1 MSIPTTNQ
9 LNEKYSIRNGIA
21 QTIVLNGSNN
31 YFILFAISVLGASNY
46 QVGLINSL
54 PQFIGMFGMLIG
66 SAILNKLPEKR
77 KFTAYSFLF
86 TRLFLLGMFFV
97 MFIPREYSSWV
108 FVLLVG
114 FMNLPGAFANLSWQ
128 AFIGDL
134 IPEKRRSGFF
144 SHRNMVLTIVGMVV
158 TFIIGIGLQFCSKT
172 NPVPYQFLF
181 LLTFLAG
188 IVEVYYLLK
197 HVEFK
202 KAKPGEEKK
211 GMLGINSF
219 KDKRFVYFLICGLC
233 FNFTW
238 QMAWALFSIFQIK
251 YAHATGFW
259 ISVITVANQ
268 IGQIASYKWW
278 GRMADKHGNAKMMI
292 PVSLG
297 MAAAPI
303 LTILSKNMVYLTII
317 NGLSGLFVS
326 GTVLLLFNLLL
337 EVTNKE
343 NRDSFISQYNI
354 LLAIVGF
361 IAPQFGVLLL
371 EQTSMSF
378 AMIISTL
385 LRITSGG
392 LFILL
397 SYLLTKKPKNL
408 QKIAI
413 KSSL

>member
-1 MSIPTTNQ
+1 MSIPTINQ

-54 PQFIGMFGMLIG
+54 PQFIGMFGMLVG
-66 SAILNKLPEKR
+66 SVIMNKLPEKR

-97 MFIPREYSSWV
+97 VFIPREYSGWV

-114 FMNLPGAFANLSWQ
+114 FMNLPGSFANLSWQ

-134 IPEKRRSGFF
+134 VPEKRRSGFF
-144 SHRNMVLTIVGMVV
+144 SQRNMMLTLVGMVV
-158 TFIIGIGLQFCSKT
+158 TFIIGIGLQFFSKT
-172 NPVPYQFLF
+172 NPIPYQFLF
-181 LLTFLAG
+181 LLTFIAG
-188 IVEVYYLLK
+188 IFEVYYLLK
-197 HVEFK
+197 HVESK
-202 KAKPGEEKK
+202 KSNLAMKK
-211 GMLGINSF
+211 SVKVGMVAF

-268 IGQIASYKWW
+268 IGQIVSYKWW
-278 GRMADKHGNAKMMI
+278 GRMADKYGNAKMMI

-297 MAAAPI
+297 MAAAPV

-337 EVTNKE
+337 EVTNKD

-371 EQTSMSF
+371 EQASMSF
-378 AMIISTL
+378 AMITSTL
-385 LRITSGG
+385 LRISSGG
-392 LFILL
+392 LFIFL
-397 SYLLTKKPKNL
+397 SIYLTKKPKNFH
-408 QKIAI
+408 KITI
-413 KSSL
+413 KSS